1 MISRFNM
8 TFSYLAFA
16 RYGAATLLF
25 ILTMLIMPLYVEGD
39 QSAYRGVYSVL
50 ADFDLKDAF
59 LYYKAHLSS
68 SEYVHFF
75 LSWVLSPI
83 VDKDLFIAV
92 SNAIFGYVL
101 MVLLQKWKATPII
114 SFMVIFTNFY
124 LFVLYFAAERLKFG
138 FIFLT
143 ISLIYLDKI
152 KRFYGFT
159 ILAIISHVQVLIVYG
174 SIVLYAGIKKL
185 FEHIHN
191 GTIPKAPFFL
201 IPLLLIPLYLM
212 GDQLFLKFQ
221 AYYGQGGFQALIKV
235 VVFFLLAMFYSKDK
249 GQTITIFLPICM
261 AVFLLGGDRI
271 NLFGYFAFLYYGLQ
285 VKGGW
290 NIGVIGTSA
299 YYLCSTVIFLNNIFQ
314 TGNGFSAG

>member
-1 MISRFNM
+1 MSSRFNM
-8 TFSYLAFA
+8 TCSRVTFA
-16 RYGAATLLF
+16 RYTAATLLF
-25 ILTMLIMPLYVEGD
+25 ILTMLIMPLYVDGD
-39 QSAYRGVYSVL
+39 QSVYREVYSAL

-75 LSWVLSPI
+75 LSWVLNPI
-83 VDKDLFIAV
+83 VDKDLFIAF

-101 MVLLQKWKATPII
+101 MVLLQKWKATPVI
-114 SFMVIFTNFY
+114 SFMIVFTNFY
-124 LFVLYFAAERLKFG
+124 LLVLYFAAERLKFG

-143 ISLIYLDKI
+143 ISLIYLDQI

-174 SIVLYAGIKKL
+174 SIALYAVIKKL
-185 FEHIHN
+185 FKHMHN
-191 GTIPKAPFFL
+191 GTISKAPIFL
-201 IPLLLIPLYLM
+201 IPLLLVPLYLM

-221 AYYGQGGFQALIKV
+221 AYYGQGGFQALIKM

-249 GQTITIFLPICM
+249 SQTIAIFLPLCI

-271 NLFGYFAFLYYGLQ
+271 NLFGYFVFLYYGLQ

-290 NIGVIGTSA
+290 NLGVIGTSS
-299 YYLCSTVIFLNNIFQ
+299 YYLCSTIIFLNNIFQ
-314 TGNGFSAG
+314 TGNGFNAG

>member
-1 MISRFNM
+1 MNSRFNM
-8 TFSYLAFA
+8 TFSRVTFA
-16 RYGAATLLF
+16 RYTAATFLF

-39 QSAYRGVYSVL
+39 QSVYRGVYSAL
-50 ADFDLKDAF
+50 ADFGLKDAF

-83 VDKDLFIAV
+83 VDKDLFIAF

-101 MVLLQKWKATPII
+101 MVLLQKWKATPVI
-114 SFMVIFTNFY
+114 SFMIVFTNFY

-143 ISLIYLDKI
+143 ISLIYLDQI

-174 SIVLYAGIKKL
+174 SIALYAVIKKL
-185 FEHIHN
+185 FKHMHH
-191 GTIPKAPFFL
+191 GTISKAPIFL
-201 IPLLLIPLYLM
+201 IPLLFVPLYLM

-221 AYYGQGGFQALIKV
+221 AYYGQGGFQALIKM
-235 VVFFLLAMFYSKDK
+235 VVFFLLAIFYSKDK
-249 GQTITIFLPICM
+249 SQTIAIFLPLCI

-271 NLFGYFAFLYYGLQ
+271 NLFGYFVFLYYGLQ

-290 NIGVIGTSA
+290 NLGVIGTSS
-299 YYLCSTVIFLNNIFQ
+299 YYLCSTVIFLNHIFQ
-314 TGNGFSAG
+314 TGNGFNAG